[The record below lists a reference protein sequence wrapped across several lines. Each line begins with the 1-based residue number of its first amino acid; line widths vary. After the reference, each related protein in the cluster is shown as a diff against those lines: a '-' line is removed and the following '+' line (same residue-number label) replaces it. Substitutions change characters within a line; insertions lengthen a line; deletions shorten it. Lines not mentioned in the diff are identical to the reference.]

1 MARAPSPG
9 QLDQRVWI
17 DARVETRAADTGEV
31 SVSWSPVV
39 EVWARVEPL
48 TVREFL
54 GAQAAQSVATHRVTI
69 RNRTGITGQHRF
81 RWRGEPMNIVGPLDA
96 GARWP
101 YLSVLCSKG
110 ATTDGR

>member
-17 DARVETRAADTGEV
+17 DERVQSRAADTGEV
-31 SVSWSPVV
+31 TLSWTPVV

-69 RNRTGITGQHRF
+69 RNRSGLSGQHRF
-81 RWRGEPMNIVGPLDA
+81 RWRGEPMAIVGPLDA
-96 GARWP
+96 GSRAP
-101 YLSVLCSKG
+101 YLSVLCSMG
-110 ATTDGR
+110 ATSDGR

>member
-31 SVSWSPVV
+31 SVTWSPVV

-54 GAQAAQSVATHRVTI
+54 GAQAAQSVATHRVTV
-69 RNRTGITGQHRF
+69 RNRSGITGQHRF

-96 GARWP
+96 GSRAP
-101 YLSVLCSKG
+101 YLSVLCAKG
-110 ATTDGR
+110 ATSDGR

>member
-17 DARVETRAADTGEV
+17 DERVQSRADDTGEI
-31 SVSWSPVV
+31 SITWTPVV
-39 EVWARVEPL
+39 QVWARVEPL

-69 RNRTGITGQHRF
+69 RNRSGITGQHRF
-81 RWRGEPMNIVGPLDA
+81 RWRDEPMAIVGPLDGGSRA
-96 GARWP
+96 P
-101 YLSVLCSKG
+101 YLSVLCLMG
-110 ATTDGR
+110 ATSDGR